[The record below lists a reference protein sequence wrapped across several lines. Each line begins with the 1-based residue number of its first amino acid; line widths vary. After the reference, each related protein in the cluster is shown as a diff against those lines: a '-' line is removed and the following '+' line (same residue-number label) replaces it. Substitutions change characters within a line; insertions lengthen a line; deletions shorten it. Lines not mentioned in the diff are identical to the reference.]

1 MSGTGDRGPTLPIR
15 LTLDHIALAV
25 KDLPGALDQLAKI
38 FTAPPTASEV
48 VPEEGVRLAFLD
60 AGGTR
65 LEVLESTRPDSAIA
79 RFLEQRPPG
88 LHHLSFEV
96 EGLPIEAWYED
107 LRRRGVR
114 VLGDGPRR
122 GAGGKLV
129 FFVHPDSTGGI
140 LVEFSQARKESA
152 Q

>member
-1 MSGTGDRGPTLPIR
+1 MSRTDENRQTPPIR
-15 LTLDHIALAV
+15 LSLDHIALAV
-25 KDLPGALDQLAKI
+25 KDLTGTLEQLAKV
-38 FTAPPTASEV
+38 FTAPPAPAEE
-48 VPEEGVRLAFLD
+48 VPEEGVRLAFVD

-65 LEVLESTRPDSAIA
+65 LEVLESVRPDSAIA
-79 RFLEQRPPG
+79 RFLERRPPG

-96 EGLPIEAWYED
+96 EGLPIEEWYEE
-107 LRRRGVR
+107 LRRRGAR

-140 LVEFSQARKESA
+140 LVEFSQARKEPA